1 MMIIISTLL
10 DHHKI
15 INLDTMGN
23 MYVADIFNHHT
34 QAYLDDQSNRTINA
48 DILDKVENDSSMF
61 NYSDSIVLDNQL
73 SFYATDSF
81 NYRIQT
87 CVRY

>member
-15 INLDTMGN
+15 INLDTM
-23 MYVADIFNHHT
+23 
-34 QAYLDDQSNRTINA
+34 DDQSNRTINA